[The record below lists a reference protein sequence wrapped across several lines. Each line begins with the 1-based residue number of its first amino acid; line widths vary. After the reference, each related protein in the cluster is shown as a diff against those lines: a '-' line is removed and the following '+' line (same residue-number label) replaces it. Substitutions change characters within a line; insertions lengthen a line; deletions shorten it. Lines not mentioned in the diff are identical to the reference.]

1 MMNSVHRG
9 VSLIDEYPENS
20 ITVQDIVDA
29 IKRSTFTEYARFE
42 KGKLLSHSAPI
53 LQVAI
58 TVNHTQG
65 NGMYSIL
72 FTEDGMFTGYTDKVS
87 FEDCIRF
94 KKVPNLDLSKIN
106 HIDRF
111 RTIYKYKCTLDYNKD
126 GVLEDRRLDVD
137 IIRISIFL
145 NGIRRKS
152 DCMLAKIKANE
163 KYLSN

>member
-126 GVLEDRRLDVD
+126 EVLEDRRLDVD

>member
-1 MMNSVHRG
+1 MNSVHRG
-9 VSLIDEYPENS
+9 VSLIDECPENS
-20 ITVQDIVDA
+20 ITVQDIINA
-29 IKRSTFTEYARFE
+29 IKRSTFTEYAIFE

-58 TVNHTQG
+58 TINHTQG
-65 NGMYSIL
+65 NGIYSIL
-72 FTEDGMFTGYTDKVS
+72 FTEDGMFTGYTDKVP

-94 KKVPNLDLSKIN
+94 KKVPNLDLSKID

-111 RTIYKYKCTLDYNKD
+111 QTVYKYKCTLDYNKN
-126 GVLEDRRLDVD
+126 GLIEDKHLDVD

-152 DCMLAKIKANE
+152 DCILAKIKANE
-163 KYLSN
+163 EYLAN

>member
-9 VSLIDEYPENS
+9 VSLTDEYPENT

-29 IKRSTFTEYARFE
+29 INRSTFTEYARFE

-72 FTEDGMFTGYTDKVS
+72 FTEDGMFTEYTDKVP
-87 FEDCIRF
+87 FEDRIGF
-94 KKVPNLDLSKIN
+94 KKVPNLNLSKID

-111 RTIYKYKCTLDYNKD
+111 QTVYKYKHTINY
-126 GVLEDRRLDVD
+126 DRNGELMGQRLDVD
-137 IIRISIFL
+137 VIRISIFL

-152 DCMLAKIKANE
+152 DCMIAKIKANE
-163 KYLSN
+163 KYLTN